1 MALIDISK
9 FKNRT
14 PIVKSSSGGESHYAT
29 FGFNEFLED
38 YIDKVADL
46 IDEHYTRMTSI
57 LGNDLKNGTDSEF
70 FKMMLECLTNGLGYQ
85 VSTKYQIDIVLGV
98 MNVYIHYV
106 NTNNCILI
114 HYATEEQL
122 ENLIE
127 NASEEIGESDAG
139 GRLLITK
146 DKSIYIFKEC
156 IIPYIKNYINS
167 KVKFTDL
174 DKQVY
179 DKMYNT
185 IGDGKIMYNT
195 LLCEFTDV
203 PLSYKSADKENH
215 ALCYLMPERKED
227 GVYINGSNV
236 ASIEI
241 LRDYCYDVETAR
253 SIYYKYGNDRKDTP
267 TSLIQRKA
275 LQSSRTPSVVQMFN
289 VKSKRGIIDEFLQ
302 NMEANARRIGFA
314 LPPEEEDAEMKNDD
328 IEQKAL
334 SAFPM
339 DVLNELLEI
348 NMDGDYPILLPIISS
363 SRPTV
368 TESNYKDVAKLIY
381 WLCVNRRGGYIFS
394 TNGCQ
399 VCQYKEKYDGDI
411 LTSGI
416 MLSIDKWVSFD
427 WSYNDGMKDGIPA
440 DLHLSKLSSEE
451 YLFSGSVKDKI
462 KKLLRNSVSML
473 GAIPKA
479 HVGYLLNEVYGLNPD
494 VTKEFRDCI
503 SLLGCSIMCHQLVSS
518 SDNVPCLNRYGDLKF
533 YFVIADDRMSNYIYI

>member
-9 FKNRT
+9 INNRS
-14 PIVKSSSGGESHYAT
+14 PIVKASYGSESHYAT
-29 FGFNEFLED
+29 LGFNEFFED

-46 IDEHYTRMTSI
+46 IDEHYTRMTSV
-57 LGNDLKNGTDSEF
+57 LGDDLKNGTKSEF
-70 FKMMLECLTNGLGYQ
+70 FKAMLKCLTSDLGYQ
-85 VSTKYQIDIVLGV
+85 VSAKYQIDIVLGV
-98 MNVYIHYV
+98 MNKYISYI

-114 HYATEEQL
+114 NYATEEQL
-122 ENLIE
+122 DKLIE
-127 NASEEIGESDAG
+127 DVSEEIVNSTSG

-146 DKSIYIFKEC
+146 DKSTYILKEC
-156 IIPYIKNYINS
+156 LIPYIKNYINS

-174 DKQVY
+174 DRQVY
-179 DKMYNT
+179 DKMYNAT
-185 IGDGKIMYNT
+185 TDSKMMYST

-215 ALCYLMPERKED
+215 ALCYLSSERKED

-253 SIYYKYGNDRKDTP
+253 TIYYKYGNDRKDTP
-267 TSLIQRKA
+267 TSLIQRKV

-289 VKSKRGIIDEFLQ
+289 VKSKRGIIGEFLQ
-302 NMEANARRIGFA
+302 NMEVNAQRIGFA
-314 LPPEEEDAEMKNDD
+314 LPAEEENAEMKNDD

-339 DVLNELLEI
+339 DVLIELLEI
-348 NMDGDYPILLPIISS
+348 DMDGDYPILLPIISS
-363 SRPTV
+363 SRPNV
-368 TESNYKDVAKLIY
+368 TESNYKDIAKLIY

-399 VCQYKEKYDGDI
+399 VCQYKDKYDGDI

-416 MLSIDKWVSFD
+416 MLSVDGGCSLD
-427 WSYNDGMKDGIPA
+427 WEFHQDVKDSLPV
-440 DLHLSKLSSEE
+440 DLHLSELSDEE

-462 KKLLRNSVSML
+462 KKLLHNSVSML

-479 HVGYLLNEVYGLNPD
+479 HIGYLLNEVYGLNHN
-494 VTKEFRDCI
+494 VTKGFRDCI

-518 SDNVPCLNRYGDLKF
+518 SDNMPCFNRYGELKF
-533 YFVIADDRMSNYIYI
+533 YFAIADDRMSNYIYI